1 MKKIYYYGL
10 FTLLLGYAL
19 FNRNPI
25 RNIPI
30 GNNFTAP
37 ADGTIVDI
45 TNNRIEIFIGI
56 TDVHYQ
62 RSPFDG
68 IITKVI
74 EDNPLYNV
82 IELDTP
88 LGYTIIERWAGDL
101 ARTII
106 TYVKIGDN
114 VKKGQIIGRILLG
127 SHTAITIPPE
137 LMIKVN
143 IGDHIIAGETIIAE

>member
-10 FTLLLGYAL
+10 FTLLLGYIY
-19 FNRNPI
+19 FNRNPF
-25 RNIPI
+25 RTIPE
-30 GNNFTAP
+30 GNNFVAP

-45 TNNRIEIFIGI
+45 KDNRIEIFIGI

-62 RSPFDG
+62 RAHQSG
-68 IITKVI
+68 IITNII
-74 EDNPLYNV
+74 EDNPLYNL

-88 LGYTIIERWAGDL
+88 LGYTIIERWAGDI

-106 TYVKIGDN
+106 TFVKIGDH

-127 SHTAITIPPE
+127 SHTAITIPPG